1 VIKRY
6 NNFYRKM
13 RYQMKFKMNVDMK
26 KKLTLLLVIFI
37 NINYFCFAQGQ
48 EGNNQKAESVQ
59 KAYITKELALTPAES
74 DKLWPIY
81 RNYKNEIRSAIRE
94 NGSQIEMEEKVLNT
108 KKKYK
113 NDFQK
118 VLGSEERVDKLFEA
132 EKNFREIL
140 RKELMDRRTK
150 RE

>member
-1 VIKRY
+1 
-6 NNFYRKM
+6 
-13 RYQMKFKMNVDMK
+13 MK

-48 EGNNQKAESVQ
+48 DGNKKAESVQ
-59 KAYITKELALTPAES
+59 IAYITKELALTPGES
-74 DKLWPIY
+74 EKLWPIY
-81 RNYKNEIRSAIRE
+81 NNYKNEIRSAIKA

-118 VLGSEERVDKLFEA
+118 VLGSEERVNKLFEA

-140 RKELMDRRTK
+140 RQELERRNR